1 MCVREL
7 WQANMLNILFPF
19 IYVLDIDII
28 IKETLGLRL
37 LLSYCIT
44 LLSFTGLDKVEVGFY
59 ISVVL
64 CHLLLI
70 SITVFGQA
78 WEHSAQVSLFSR
90 INITTAIIIFS
101 HTEIAAALLVCKMVC
116 FSQFGPIFV
125 KYDWIRVHL
134 YSFLHFLWCLHIAHI
149 FCYCSIW
156 LTLILFLLI

>member
-1 MCVREL
+1 MRVREF
-7 WQANMLNILFPF
+7 WQTNMLNMLFPF

-28 IKETLGLRL
+28 IEEALGLGL
-37 LLSYCIT
+37 LLFYCIT
-44 LLSFTGLDKVEVGFY
+44 LLSFTGLDKVEVYFY

-90 INITTAIIIFS
+90 INKTTAIIMLS
-101 HTEIAAALLVCKMVC
+101 HTEIAAALSVCIMLC
-116 FSQFGPIFV
+116 FSQLCSIFV

-134 YSFLHFLWCLHIAHI
+134 DSFLHFLWRFHITHI
-149 FCYCSIW
+149 F
-156 LTLILFLLI
+156 